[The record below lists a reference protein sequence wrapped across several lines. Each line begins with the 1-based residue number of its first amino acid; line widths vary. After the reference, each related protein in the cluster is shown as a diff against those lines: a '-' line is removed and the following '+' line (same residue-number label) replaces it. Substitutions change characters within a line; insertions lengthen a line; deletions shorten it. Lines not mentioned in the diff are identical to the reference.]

1 MFHVGM
7 EYDRIEIRNTM
18 QRRLAGSNMRF
29 LHTSDWHLGFSLNN
43 MPMIAEQ
50 KHFVAQIIEIAEQEK
65 VDAVIISGDIFDHAV
80 SNPDAIGLYNEAMTT
95 LCLEKKIPVAVCA
108 GNHDGAARLSS
119 CAELL
124 SKAGLYIAGSIKNG
138 IPSINIGDA
147 AFHLLPFFSIE
158 EVRYLYPEEEIKS
171 YDAAMRTLLA
181 HIPRES
187 GRNILA
193 AHCFVSNARL
203 VESDRS
209 AMVGGSNMVGAD
221 TFDGFDYVALG
232 HLHRGQDIGDNIRY
246 SGSPMKLSF
255 SEAGHKKSVTIVDT
269 RDMSRKEMPL
279 YMLNDLRTLKG
290 TYREILDGARK
301 DTRASDYIKIELED
315 EYAHMEFRY
324 ALQEFYPHLLSL
336 TGKEFESKKEN
347 TLSVEQAASLDP
359 QEIMMRFYEEYS
371 GGEKPSE
378 TQIRWFLRALEE
390 EKDGDKQ

>member
-147 AFHLLPFFSIE
+147 AFHLLPFFPSRKYAI
-158 EVRYLYPEEEIKS
+158 Y
-171 YDAAMRTLLA
+171 
-181 HIPRES
+181 
-187 GRNILA
+187 
-193 AHCFVSNARL
+193 
-203 VESDRS
+203 
-209 AMVGGSNMVGAD
+209 
-221 TFDGFDYVALG
+221 
-232 HLHRGQDIGDNIRY
+232 IR
-246 SGSPMKLSF
+246 K
-255 SEAGHKKSVTIVDT
+255 KKSKAMT
-269 RDMSRKEMPL
+269 RR
-279 YMLNDLRTLKG
+279 
-290 TYREILDGARK
+290 
-301 DTRASDYIKIELED
+301 
-315 EYAHMEFRY
+315 
-324 ALQEFYPHLLSL
+324 
-336 TGKEFESKKEN
+336 
-347 TLSVEQAASLDP
+347 
-359 QEIMMRFYEEYS
+359 
-371 GGEKPSE
+371 
-378 TQIRWFLRALEE
+378 
-390 EKDGDKQ
+390 